1 MAKPNT
7 DLESAAID
15 DDVDYESNQQNFD
28 HNDSRV
34 TEVSFISEK
43 PASNARE
50 GAGVHHQPQPHPQP
64 PPRPT
69 LATLAASAKL
79 LSRFGSQPKAITVED
94 IVRVSISN

>member
-1 MAKPNT
+1 TWRAR
-7 DLESAAID
+7 AID

-50 GAGVHHQPQPHPQP
+50 CAGP

-94 IVRVSISN
+94 INLLPES

>member
-34 TEVSFISEK
+34 TE
-43 PASNARE
+43 
-50 GAGVHHQPQPHPQP
+50 P

-94 IVRVSISN
+94 INLLPES